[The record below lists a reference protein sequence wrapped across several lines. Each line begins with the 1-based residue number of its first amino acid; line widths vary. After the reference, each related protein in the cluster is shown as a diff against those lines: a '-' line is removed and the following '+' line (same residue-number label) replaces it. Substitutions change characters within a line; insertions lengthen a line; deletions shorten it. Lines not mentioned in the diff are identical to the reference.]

1 MNSPEINKD
10 RMITIKTSEG
20 ERNVSSEDVDKAW
33 SRVMYGKIPRD
44 ELIESLSKA
53 YQKVRYAPIE
63 KLVSY

>member
-1 MNSPEINKD
+1 MNTPENKD

-44 ELIESLSKA
+44 ELTESLSKA

>member
-1 MNSPEINKD
+1 MNTPENKD

-53 YQKVRYAPIE
+53 YQK
-63 KLVSY
+63 K